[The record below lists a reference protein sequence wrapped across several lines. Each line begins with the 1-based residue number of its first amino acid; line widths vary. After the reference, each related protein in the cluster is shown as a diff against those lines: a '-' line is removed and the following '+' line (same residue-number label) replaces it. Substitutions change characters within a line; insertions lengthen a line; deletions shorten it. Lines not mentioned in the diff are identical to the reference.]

1 MGTGPLDPCRAR
13 PSATPRAS
21 RPNHLRW
28 LRLVGEAQDV
38 GRVALVIGD
47 DEVPVARLGG
57 RRRHVDFELVHA
69 VGIVRL
75 EAPHPAGRGHGE
87 GAPRRGVN
95 ASTWGPR
102 SPLGSETSSLMIAA
116 LPFRVSLGTNS
127 TRLMTGSFAL
137 VGSGTSTTSTSSVA
151 PVSTLT
157 AFGL

>member
-21 RPNHLRW
+21 RPNHLWR

-57 RRRHVDFELVHA
+57 RIRNVDLELVHA

-75 EAPHPAGRGHGE
+75 EAPHPAGWGHGE
-87 GAPRRGVN
+87 RAPRR
-95 ASTWGPR
+95 
-102 SPLGSETSSLMIAA
+102 
-116 LPFRVSLGTNS
+116 RVERQIG
-127 TRLMTGSFAL
+127 RAY
-137 VGSGTSTTSTSSVA
+137 V
-151 PVSTLT
+151 
-157 AFGL
+157 